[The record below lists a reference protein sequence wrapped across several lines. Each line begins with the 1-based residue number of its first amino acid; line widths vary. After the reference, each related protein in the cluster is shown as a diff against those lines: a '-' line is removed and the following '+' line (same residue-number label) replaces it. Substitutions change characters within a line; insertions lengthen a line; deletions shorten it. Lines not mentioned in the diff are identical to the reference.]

1 MSAKSSMAKKR
12 FYNKTCEEVC
22 RLIDMEVTFP
32 PIKKVALTYV
42 VRMMFE
48 ESLSRQG
55 KFPKK

>member
-1 MSAKSSMAKKR
+1 MAKKR

-48 ESLSRQG
+48 ESLSRQW
-55 KFPKK
+55 KSPKK